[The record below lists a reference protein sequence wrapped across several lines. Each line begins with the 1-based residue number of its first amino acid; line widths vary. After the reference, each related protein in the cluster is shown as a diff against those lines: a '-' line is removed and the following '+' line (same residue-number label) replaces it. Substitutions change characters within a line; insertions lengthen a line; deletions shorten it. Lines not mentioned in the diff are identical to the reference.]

1 MPMARCLDCIERL
14 AGKAGRQLLE
24 VPLAHDVGGW
34 RLDLAALEM
43 AFGTHHDRSERRSVR
58 HDDPQ
63 AVNGMHGRLV
73 GLVRHLG
80 AERREL
86 RRADLRGPNL
96 VDSFIAW
103 ATFSLYSVAV
113 LLIPYRRG
121 ERWSRYLTWALP
133 VPSVVLR
140 VNNSDAAPYYLTAVG
155 LMVIGQILTRSA
167 FFPKA

>member
-1 MPMARCLDCIERL
+1 VSAMTIP
-14 AGKAGRQLLE
+14 RQSTASMVGWLVLLGISVLSVVSYVVLIFV
-24 VPLAHDVGGW
+24 VPD
-34 RLDLAALEM
+34 
-43 AFGTHHDRSERRSVR
+43 
-58 HDDPQ
+58 
-63 AVNGMHGRLV
+63 
-73 GLVRHLG
+73 
-80 AERREL
+80 
-86 RRADLRGPNL
+86 L

-121 ERWSRYLTWALP
+121 ERWSWYLTWALP
-133 VPSVVLR
+133 VPSVVLS